1 MLNRLFKIYNF
12 FKRHFFCTFRIK
24 TVGVR
29 ALILKDNKILLVRHT
44 YIDGWYFP
52 GGGVNAHESAHQ
64 AVVREVREEVGGIVS
79 EPAKLLAAYYNPRS
93 GWDDY
98 VLLFKVDLL
107 DQYES
112 KDPEI
117 AEARWFNI
125 HQLPADITPST
136 KNRIDEHVF
145 NASLADCW

>member
-1 MLNRLFKIYNF
+1 MLYKLFKIYNF
-12 FKRHFFCTFRIK
+12 FKRHLFYAFRIK

-52 GGGVNAHESAHQ
+52 GGGVNSFESTHQ
-64 AVVREVREEVGGIVS
+64 AVIREVREEVGGVAA
-79 EPAKLLAAYYNPRS
+79 EPVKLLAAYYNTKP

-107 DQYES
+107 QQNDFF
-112 KDPEI
+112 DREI
-117 AEARWFNI
+117 AETRWFDVD
-125 HQLPADITPST
+125 QLPYDVTVST
-136 KNRIDEHVF
+136 KKRIEEHVF
-145 NASLADCW
+145 GAILEECW